1 MEESFGHYYKGG
13 QKDQMFCLWRKYPMN
28 LQFYRLWGENADKLT
43 MWEDIY
49 KELALEGPAEIL
61 ST

>member
-43 MWEDIY
+43 M
-49 KELALEGPAEIL
+49 
-61 ST
+61 